1 MEYWSPLMFV
11 FAALAVMAIIERIAD
26 AMHASS
32 AAAQAKADAIFKR
45 WQMFASI
52 NSTYGKFGS
61 YPIAKDN
68 TGGEPGGS
76 NRGINTRSRTMNTAR
91 HEFNSIQAARAFYV
105 KARANRMTRHGY
117 YACADSLKARLVQHG
132 HFVIGSVTL

>member
-1 MEYWSPLMFV
+1 MQSWSPLMFV
-11 FAALAVMAIIERIAD
+11 FASFVVMAILERVAD
-26 AMHASS
+26 MMHDRRIT
-32 AAAQAKADAIFKR
+32 AQAKADAIFRR
-45 WQMFASI
+45 WQMLASI

-68 TGGEPGGS
+68 TEAESTGQ

-91 HEFNSIQAARAFYV
+91 HEFNSIQAARAFYA

-117 YACADSLKARLVQHG
+117 HACADSLSARLVQHG
-132 HFVIGSVTL
+132 RFIIGSVTL